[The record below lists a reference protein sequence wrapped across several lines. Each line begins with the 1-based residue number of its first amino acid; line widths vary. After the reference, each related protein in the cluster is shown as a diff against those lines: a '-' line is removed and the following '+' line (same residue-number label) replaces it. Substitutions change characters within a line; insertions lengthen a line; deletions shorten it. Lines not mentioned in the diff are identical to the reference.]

1 MQNIMSSML
10 NEISPHLRGNLDAQT
25 LAVELL
31 PLLLHIITPTL
42 RPVRTFVQYFHQI
55 HSRPV
60 LCYFILSNTRL
71 FYSSEE
77 RVNIDGISNCM
88 VVFV

>member
-42 RPVRTFVQYFHQI
+42 RPVRTF
-55 HSRPV
+55 
-60 LCYFILSNTRL
+60 CTALSANSFSSGSLL
-71 FYSSEE
+71 FYS
-77 RVNIDGISNCM
+77 V
-88 VVFV
+88 